1 MIKLLK
7 EYVLEM
13 KRANDLK
20 ERELNQKYGPEV
32 MTSSDPFDMHGTSS
46 LYRPKQEITMHIPQ
60 LNNLVLKAPDT
71 NNPNWSVFS
80 SEVSGWN

>member
-46 LYRPKQEITMHIPQ
+46 LYRPKQEITVHIRQ
-60 LNNLVLKAPDT
+60 LNNIELKSPNT
-71 NNPNWSVFS
+71 SNPNWT
-80 SEVSGWN
+80 VST

>member
-7 EYVLEM
+7 QYVSEM

-20 ERELNQKYGPEV
+20 ERELNL
-32 MTSSDPFDMHGTSS
+32 MLDP
-46 LYRPKQEITMHIPQ
+46 LYKNMNRQEITMYVPQ

-80 SEVSGWN
+80 SEVKG

>member
-7 EYVLEM
+7 EYVSEM

-46 LYRPKQEITMHIPQ
+46 LYRPRQQITVHIPQ
-60 LNNLVLKAPDT
+60 PNIVELNSPNT
-71 NNPNWSVFS
+71 SNPNWT
-80 SEVSGWN
+80 VST